1 MTDRLTQATREIE
14 RIEAELRRAEEVT
27 ADDGERW
34 RLRCDLARWKA
45 ERDAVLQRHAV
56 N

>member
-14 RIEAELRRAEEVT
+14 RIEAELRATMSGDAR
-27 ADDGERW
+27 R
-34 RLRCDLARWKA
+34 RLQWSLKYWQR
-45 ERDAVLQRHAV
+45 ERDAVLERQAV